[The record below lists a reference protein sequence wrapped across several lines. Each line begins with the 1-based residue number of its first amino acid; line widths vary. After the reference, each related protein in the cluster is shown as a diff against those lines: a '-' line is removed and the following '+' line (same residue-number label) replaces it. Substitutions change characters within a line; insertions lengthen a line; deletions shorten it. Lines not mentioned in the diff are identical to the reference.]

1 MSQLPL
7 SPSFLSLGSHPW
19 EAKANANLQT
29 GLDFL
34 EDPGKEDRGVSS
46 GWGLRDWMPGCWQAV
61 RDKLVSVL
69 PKDWPPCPHLGLL
82 CTFLEVM
89 GCKNCMGSYSLACS
103 STYKTLGVVQ
113 RNPTSCLRE
122 PKMK

>member
-61 RDKLVSVL
+61 GDKLVSVL
-69 PKDWPPCPHLGLL
+69 PKDWPPCPHLRAALHVPRSYGVQELHGLL
-82 CTFLEVM
+82 QSGLFV
-89 GCKNCMGSYSLACS
+89 
-103 STYKTLGVVQ
+103 YKALGVVQ